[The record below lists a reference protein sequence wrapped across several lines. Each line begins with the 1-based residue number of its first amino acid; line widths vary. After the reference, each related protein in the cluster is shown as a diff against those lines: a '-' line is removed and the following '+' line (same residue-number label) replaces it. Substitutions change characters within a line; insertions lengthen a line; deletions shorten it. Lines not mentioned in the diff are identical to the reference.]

1 MTIQEIIKLLA
12 DVRTELWILKKT
24 ITSEDIKKELKYSI
38 AGIDVVGCELSQN
51 IAKKLKE
58 NPENK

>member
-24 ITSEDIKKELKYSI
+24 VASDEIKKQLKFSI
-38 AGIDVVGCELSQN
+38 AGIDVVGCELTQN
-51 IAKKLKE
+51 IAKKLQEK
-58 NPENK
+58 N

>member
-24 ITSEDIKKELKYSI
+24 VASDEIKKQLKFSI
-38 AGIDVVGCELSQN
+38 AGIDVVGCELIQN

-58 NPENK
+58 EN